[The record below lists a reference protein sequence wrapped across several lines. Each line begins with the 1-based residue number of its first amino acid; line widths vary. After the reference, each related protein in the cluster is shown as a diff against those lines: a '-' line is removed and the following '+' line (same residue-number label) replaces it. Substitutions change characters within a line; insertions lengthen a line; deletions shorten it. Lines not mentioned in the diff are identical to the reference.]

1 MDLHKFSKIGPFK
14 RKSPPKIHLEDETER
29 HITIVLDDRAEEQ
42 VNTSLDVDLP
52 QIAMGNETVRNYAHF
67 WEIKKFKQRSNSS
80 KPFKIKSKQGHVRQN
95 DATHMNSTMTDGTV
109 ITKTE
114 KSKNLSGHKT
124 S

>member
-1 MDLHKFSKIGPFK
+1 M
-14 RKSPPKIHLEDETER
+14 
-29 HITIVLDDRAEEQ
+29 
-42 VNTSLDVDLP
+42 NTSLDVELP

-95 DATHMNSTMTDGTV
+95 ATHMNSTMTDGTV